1 MLAEWKWRTRQWLTE
16 PLTPSRATAMIFRK
30 LFSGI
35 SLASWSH
42 RGLDGGAIKKTYAD
56 TQWSCFL
63 DELSW
68 ILMQHCRA
76 FFFFFLWQEWRAHN
90 NILKSNRTSSTRQFL
105 GSLAAWIACI
115 ILHSG
120 RACAKGRLAEPGV
133 NSGMLSL
140 DVSKGMQRRDLWGS
154 ISSMLLSWFHTIL
167 QLTRRHSP
175 HFNKLKRA
183 ISQAVHPAECKI
195 SLAYCDKIWGRLRK
209 GQIVAWITHWEP

>member
-1 MLAEWKWRTRQWLTE
+1 MSERAART
-16 PLTPSRATAMIFRK
+16 
-30 LFSGI
+30 
-35 SLASWSH
+35 
-42 RGLDGGAIKKTYAD
+42 DGGAIKKTCAD
-56 TQWSCFL
+56 TQRGCFL
-63 DELSW
+63 DELPW
-68 ILMQHCRA
+68 ILIQHCRMV
-76 FFFFFLWQEWRAHN
+76 FFFFCGRSEE
-90 NILKSNRTSSTRQFL
+90 STTTLGKAIEPPSTPQFL

-115 ILHSG
+115 ILHRSW
-120 RACAKGRLAEPGV
+120 ACAPGRLAELSA

-195 SLAYCDKIWGRLRK
+195 SLAYCDRIWGRLRK